1 MPDSQHPPTD
11 ASELPTLAIV
21 GVPMDLGQARRGV
34 DMGPS
39 AVRYAGLAQRL
50 EGLGYSVEEAGDIT
64 VPVRDTLS
72 PAGGV
77 DYLPE
82 VVRVCEAVFERAREL
97 MGNGRLPIF
106 LGGDHSIALGTIAG
120 ATSMSKC
127 GVLWVDAHGD
137 FNTPQTSPSGNVHG
151 MPLAALCG
159 LGDDKMVNLGGTG
172 AKLRPDQVVAIG
184 IRDLDRQERTALV
197 EHGMTLYTMRDIDEK
212 GIARVTHDALDQ
224 LGRYGRYDRL
234 HVSLDMDSLDPT
246 EAPGV
251 GTPVAGGLS
260 YREAHLLMEVVAE
273 DGRLG
278 SLDVVEINPI
288 LDQRNETAR
297 LAVELVASLMGNSI
311 L

>member
-1 MPDSQHPPTD
+1 MTDSEQNSSTNPDLSP
-11 ASELPTLAIV
+11 LAIV

-50 EGLGYSVEEAGDIT
+50 EGLGYTVEEAGDIT

-97 MGNGRLPIF
+97 MGKDHLPIF

-120 ATSMSKC
+120 ATSMSNC
-127 GVLWVDAHGD
+127 GVLWIDAHGD
-137 FNTPQTSPSGNVHG
+137 FNTPETSPSGNVHG

-159 LGDDKMVNLGGTG
+159 LGDDTMVNLGTIG
-172 AKLRPDQVVAIG
+172 AKLSPDQVVAIG
-184 IRDLDRQERTALV
+184 IRDLDRAERAALV

-224 LGRYGRYDRL
+224 LGKYERL

-251 GTPVAGGLS
+251 GTPVDGGLS
-260 YREAHLLMEVVAE
+260 YREAHLLMEIVSE

-278 SLDVVEINPI
+278 SADVVEVNPI
-288 LDQRNETAR
+288 LDNRNETAR